1 MLNTMETER
10 FFAELV
16 SRMDTARRTNRRRYR
31 RFFAE
36 LTPRLDTARALDI
49 ELDRHLARRF
59 NVFDY
64 AKTDELGLSKILA
77 DLLDPHGPHGQGALF
92 LERFVKRLGK
102 PLFRPNLSDS
112 PNSVVGRLVHRK
124 KQRPVEHVITAN
136 RRIDIYI
143 QIGDGDA
150 AHCLAIENKPYAG
163 DQKNQVKDYLEY
175 LWEQYGERF
184 VLIYL
189 SPTGE
194 GPSNWSIPEKEL
206 GKWHGQFAILP
217 YCTVDSERDHDAK
230 KEEPDGFEDFRLSNS
245 LADWFKECRRVCE
258 VDRLRWF
265 LRDAEV
271 FCQRTF
277 GGQTMTTDSE
287 TRAVREFLLSE
298 PKDSAIVRDNLEIA
312 RTVYQSWPAIRDEIC
327 RNFFD
332 RLCRCVEKKAKEKM
346 PQFAD
351 DMRVGSDYW
360 GARSWADCFWLY
372 GMSWRRYEVRDS
384 NSRGRIAICL
394 EVKEKS
400 PNGWLY
406 GVVCPLSE
414 KKISDRDKERRVR
427 LITELGNELGV
438 GNKSEYWLWWKWVD
452 ERYRNWD
459 YLVADL
465 YRDWEKGDRGDVMKY
480 FVDLLVGT
488 AEKVIPIINKIEGD
502 DA

>member
-36 LTPRLDTARALDI
+36 LAPRLDTARALDI

-112 PNSVVGRLVHRK
+112 RNSVVGRLVHRK

-230 KEEPDGFEDFRLSNS
+230 KEEPDGFEAFRLSNS
-245 LADWFKECRRVCE
+245 LADWFKQCRRACE

-277 GGQTMTTDSE
+277 GDPTMTTKSE
-287 TRAVREFLLSE
+287 TKVVRDFLLSNPE
-298 PKDSAIVRDNLEIA
+298 NLAIA
-312 RTVYQSWPAIRDEIC
+312 RTVYESWLAVKGEIC
-327 RNFFD
+327 KKFLKQ
-332 RLCRCVEKKAKEKM
+332 LCRRVERKAKEEM
-346 PQFAD
+346 PEFGND
-351 DMRVGSDYW
+351 VRVEYKYGGERRW
-360 GARSWADCFWLY
+360 VNRLWLY
-372 GMSWRRYEVRDS
+372 RTSWTKYEVEKSDS
-384 NSRGRIAICL
+384 NERTTICL
-394 EVKEKS
+394 DADGKG
-400 PNGWLY
+400 PNGWY
-406 GVVCPLSE
+406 FGVLSPLSVE
-414 KKISDRDKERRVR
+414 EMADRDNERR
-427 LITELGNELGV
+427 LLLDGALKEALDV
-438 GNKSEYWLWWKWVD
+438 GHRSRWWPWWKWVD
-452 ERYRNWD
+452 ERYKNWD
-459 YLVADL
+459 YLIPDL
-465 YRDWEKGDRGDVMKY
+465 HRECKEGNDGEVMEY